1 MATKQKLKEYLAP
14 NQNGKAYL
22 RSEAL
27 KHHKLHVEARQASGG
42 PLLKDAILGGQD
54 GLVNVLGIVLGV
66 ATATNNFHIILV
78 SGLAATFAESISMG
92 AVVYTST
99 KAAKEYYYAEL
110 ERETKEIE
118 NVPDLEIE
126 EVREIYYNKGFRGK
140 QLGSIVKK
148 ITSDKEL
155 WLNTM
160 MTEELRMFPDEY
172 ETPLK
177 KGFFVGIASLIGSII
192 PLLPYFVFSVQHA
205 TYVAVAVCAAIL
217 FGVGVLK
224 AKWFELDW
232 KKSGLEMALIGTVA
246 ALIGYVIGLIFG
258 VTA

>member
-14 NQNGKAYL
+14 KQNGKGYL

-27 KHHKLHVEARQASGG
+27 KHHKMHVEARQSFGG
-42 PLLKDAILGGQD
+42 QLLKDAILGGQD

-66 ATATNNFHIILV
+66 ATATNDFHIVLV
-78 SGLAATFAESISMG
+78 SGLASTFAESISMG

-110 ERETKEIE
+110 ERERKEIE
-118 NVPDLEIE
+118 TVPELEIE
-126 EVREIYYNKGFRGK
+126 EIHEIYYNKGFRGK
-140 QLGSIVKK
+140 QLDDIIKK
-148 ITSDKEL
+148 VTSNKEL

-172 ETPLK
+172 EQPLK
-177 KGFFVGIASLIGSII
+177 KGLFVGVASLIGSII

-224 AKWFELDW
+224 ARWFELDW